1 MCLSALECTGVAAA
15 LDQTLHEKV
24 IILII
29 HPCQRQNLKTIKRNL
44 KIDGF

>member
-24 IILII
+24 IILINII
-29 HPCQRQNLKTIKRNL
+29 HPCQTQKV
-44 KIDGF
+44 